1 MNMHKIYKNMN
12 SLSDNRLRISRKEN
26 DDKTLAAIE
35 KPVFDKEKTS
45 FFFSFL
51 TSLDPQYKSHN
62 YKMLIKDVIGLLII
76 WIAQNS
82 FTPQLVFYGQ
92 KQQRPQWFPSR
103 NYGKKHKFISVG
115 RGFHAQ

>member
-35 KPVFDKEKTS
+35 KPVFDKEKA
-45 FFFSFL
+45 FFLFFSFL
-51 TSLDPQYKSHN
+51 TSLDPQYESHN
-62 YKMLIKDVIGLLII
+62 YKILIKDVIGLLII

-82 FTPQLVFYGQ
+82 FTH
-92 KQQRPQWFPSR
+92 
-103 NYGKKHKFISVG
+103 N
-115 RGFHAQ
+115 